1 MIFFQEKAGKH
12 SMIFEVTGPSGCHFN
27 QREVKSVS
35 DVRGSLE
42 TIQDTILSDLG
53 GTHTEE
59 SFKTRTP
66 EYPSISVHIFDNPI

>member
-1 MIFFQEKAGKH
+1 MY
-12 SMIFEVTGPSGCHFN
+12 
-27 QREVKSVS
+27 VKTH
-35 DVRGSLE
+35 GSLE

>member
-1 MIFFQEKAGKH
+1 
-12 SMIFEVTGPSGCHFN
+12 MIFEVTGPQDAISIKEKSS
-27 QREVKSVS
+27 QSQMYVKTH
-35 DVRGSLE
+35 GSLE